1 MKKELAELL
10 GISGSMVSR
19 LAKRGMPV
27 DSLERA
33 ERWRKRHLEPG
44 RVKGMR
50 YDRDEKIR
58 PPAPAP
64 ARPAVAAKFGAGP
77 GVATLEAVRAVAA
90 AVGLALTEG
99 KHDLAATMLAPLRD
113 LLRTLPG
120 DALPRMP
127 LRVWLALVEYMLHE
141 DAAIRNSPDVCDVL
155 NPKEFAHRVNPD
167 GLNMGWSWL
176 EEACDWDGYS
186 VNGWPECYLQE

>member
-1 MKKELAELL
+1 MMKKELAELL
-10 GISGSMVSR
+10 GISGSMVSK

-33 ERWRKRHLEPG
+33 QRWRKRHLEPG

-50 YDRDEKIR
+50 YDPDEKTR
-58 PPAPAP
+58 PPAP
-64 ARPAVAAKFGAGP
+64 ARPAVAAKFGGGP
-77 GVATLEAVRAVAA
+77 GVATLDAVRAVAA
-90 AVGLALTEG
+90 AVSSALAEG
-99 KHDLAATMLAPLRD
+99 KQDQAATMFAPLRD

-127 LRVWLALVEYMLHE
+127 LRVWLALVKYSLHE
-141 DAAIRNSPDVCDVL
+141 DAEVRNSPDVCDVL
-155 NPKEFAHRVNPD
+155 NPEEFAQRVKND
-167 GLNMGWSWL
+167 GVKMGPVWL
-176 EEACDWDGYS
+176 DFACDWSGYS

>member
-10 GISGSMVSR
+10 GVSASMVSR

-50 YDRDEKIR
+50 YDRDEKTR
-58 PPAPAP
+58 PPAP

-77 GVATLEAVRAVAA
+77 GVATLEATRAVAA

-99 KHDLAATMLAPLRD
+99 KDDQAATMLAPLRD

-127 LRVWLALVEYMLHE
+127 LCVWLALVEFSLHE
-141 DAAIRNSPDVCDVL
+141 DADVRNSPDVCDVL
-155 NPKEFAHRVNPD
+155 NPEEFAQRVKND
-167 GLNMGWSWL
+167 GVKMGPVWL
-176 EEACDWDGYS
+176 DFACDWSGYS
-186 VNGWPECYLQE
+186 VNGWPERYLQA